1 VAGELD
7 LHGEPEESWNP
18 CYTAVVSSAHLPR
31 PDMLLCAAGDTHG
44 ALDRFYDDLLAFE
57 ADLGGRFDQVLHV
70 GDFGIWPE
78 AARVDRATRD
88 HDGPGDFPT
97 WWAERRPAPRQ
108 TKFIKGNHE
117 DFAWLDALETDE
129 VLPGLR
135 YLRNGQRAELAGGVV
150 VAGVGG
156 CYGPS
161 NYERPANTLQGSAR
175 RHYTRDELD
184 RFAGDARP
192 DVLLL
197 HDAPAEIEF
206 VKRFPSGDERRYRS
220 EGAGLGQLVERLR
233 PAVCFFG
240 HHHHRVDAEIGGVRC
255 VGLNAVGRP
264 GHLVA
269 FTLEAGAS
277 PCPAGRTG

>member
-1 VAGELD
+1 
-7 LHGEPEESWNP
+7 
-18 CYTAVVSSAHLPR
+18 
-31 PDMLLCAAGDTHG
+31 MLLCAAGDTHG

-70 GDFGIWPE
+70 GDFGIWPDPS
-78 AARVDRATRD
+78 RVDRATRD
-88 HDGPGDFPT
+88 HDGPGDFPR
-97 WWAERRPAPRQ
+97 WWADRRPAPRP
-108 TKFIKGNHE
+108 TTFIKGNHE

-135 YLRNGQRAELAGGVV
+135 YLRNGHGAELEGGIV

-156 CYGPS
+156 CHGSS
-161 NYERPANTLQGSAR
+161 NYERPANTLQGAAR

-184 RFAGDARP
+184 RLAGSART

-197 HDAPAEIEF
+197 HDAPAGIEF
-206 VKRFPSGDERRYRS
+206 VKRFPSGDERRFRS
-220 EGAGLGQLVERLR
+220 EAAGLGGLVERLR

-240 HHHHRVDAEIGGVRC
+240 HHHHRVDAEIGGVPC
-255 VGLNAVGRP
+255 IGLNAVGRP

-269 FTLEAGAS
+269 FTLEAS
-277 PCPAGRTG
+277 AGPEFLGDWPRPPRTR